1 MRNPS
6 TLKGGGLEKVLYT
19 LNTARKMGVT
29 ASAKALTANNA
40 CKACG
45 LGMGGQR
52 GGMTNEQGLFP
63 SVCNK
68 SVQAQSTDIQPEIP
82 RAIFNHP
89 LSELQQ
95 LDGYQVEH
103 LGRLN
108 TPLYKTAGADRL
120 EPISW
125 DQALAIARERFVH
138 CVPERFFA
146 YASGRSSM
154 EAGFILQLLARAKGT
169 NNVNNCS
176 YFCHQATGVALTQAV
191 GSGTASVQLDD
202 LDHCDTV
209 ILAGANPASNHPRL
223 IHKLRAVRERGGRV
237 IVINPMKEP
246 GLVRFANPKSLR
258 SLATGGDAIATDYL
272 QPKTG
277 SDLWLFA
284 GLAKTVLHLKKENTA
299 FLHDHCENADAYCQ
313 WLDAISWQTIERHT
327 GLAEADIQSI
337 GEAYSE
343 SDRCIFAW
351 GMGLTHHQH
360 GVQTLEAL
368 VNLCLL
374 RGQVGKAGAG
384 LLPLRGHSNVQGM
397 GSIGVKPLLSPDV
410 MAKLEQQLGIAA
422 PGTDGMD
429 TMACLRAAHAGSID
443 MALIM
448 GGNLLEAAPAT
459 DWAKVALERVG
470 FKLYLTTTLNRGHLH
485 ACDQSE
491 QLILPVC
498 ARDEEQQPTTQE
510 SMFSFVRLSDGGI
523 HRLNNVKPEVDILAA
538 LGESLPDGAS
548 FTRLK
553 NHQTLRAT
561 IAETIAE
568 LEPLADIDQTK
579 TEFHI
584 PGRHL
589 NRPHFPTGNGRAR
602 FCISPLPDEHDAT
615 TARRFRLM
623 TARSEGQFNTIVYEQ
638 KDSYRG
644 MDHRRVILMNAD
656 DMRAQGL
663 RGGQK
668 ISLQSD
674 QGQVTG
680 FEVYAFDLP
689 RGCLFGYYPET
700 NPLVGL
706 NIDPRSKTPA
716 YKSVLVDI
724 QPEVI

>member
-19 LNTARKMGVT
+19 LNTARKMGVA
-29 ASAKALTANNA
+29 ASAKALTASNA

-82 RAIFNHP
+82 AAIFDHP
-89 LSELQQ
+89 LSDLQA
-95 LDGYQVEH
+95 LDGQQVEH

-108 TPLYKTAGADRL
+108 SPLYKTADQNQLR
-120 EPISW
+120 PISW
-125 DQALAIARERFVH
+125 AQALSIASERFNA
-138 CVPERFFA
+138 CQPERFFA

-154 EAGFILQLLARAKGT
+154 EAGFVLQLLARAKGT

-176 YFCHQATGVALTQAV
+176 YFCHQATGVAMTQAL
-191 GSGTASVQLDD
+191 GTGTASVQLAD
-202 LDHCDTV
+202 LDLCDTV

-272 QPKTG
+272 QPRTG

-284 GLAKTVLHLKKENTA
+284 GLAKAVLAQGTTDRP
-299 FLHDHCENADAYCQ
+299 FLDAHCDNADAYLQ
-313 WLDAISWQTIERHT
+313 WLDDLHWSRIEQRT
-327 GLAEADIQSI
+327 GLSQPAIEAIGQLY
-337 GEAYSE
+337 GEAE
-343 SDRCIFAW
+343 KCIFAW
-351 GMGLTHHQH
+351 GMGLTHHQQ
-360 GVQTLEAL
+360 GVATLEAL

-397 GSIGVKPLLSPDV
+397 GSIGVKPALSAEV
-410 MAKLEQQLGIAA
+410 LNRLEHQLGITA
-422 PGTDGMD
+422 PTTEGMD
-429 TMACLRAAHAGSID
+429 TMACLHAAHAGNID
-443 MALIM
+443 MALVL

-459 DWAKVALERVG
+459 DWAKAALERVG
-470 FKLYLTTTLNRGHLH
+470 FKLFLTTTLNRGHLH
-485 ACDQSE
+485 ACNQSE

-498 ARDEEQQPTTQE
+498 ARDEECQATTQE

-523 HRLNNVKPEVDILAA
+523 NRLDNVKPEVDILAQ
-538 LGESLPDGAS
+538 LGEALPNGACFS
-548 FTRLK
+548 RLK
-553 NHQTLRAT
+553 DHPTLRKTMA
-561 IAETIAE
+561 AVVAE
-568 LEPLADIDQTK
+568 LNALATIDQTK
-579 TEFHI
+579 EEFHI

-589 NRPHFPTGNGRAR
+589 NHPPFATANGRAR
-602 FCISPLPDEHDAT
+602 FCIPCVESGTGEESTRA
-615 TARRFRLM
+615 FQLM

-638 KDSYRG
+638 QDSYRG
-644 MDHRRVILMNAD
+644 IPHRRVILMNSE
-656 DMRAQGL
+656 DMRASGL
-663 RGGQK
+663 TGGQR
-668 ISLQSD
+668 ISVTSD
-674 QGQVTG
+674 QGRVNG

-706 NIDPRSKTPA
+706 QTDPRSKTPA
-716 YKSVLVDI
+716 YKSVAVDI
-724 QPEVI
+724 ERCE